1 MRHWSASDGRMQFP
15 QLVDTARKEPV
26 LVFRHHRPVAAVI
39 SYERYLAFRETQI
52 AALLSAATRIG
63 GSAQA
68 RGMTG
73 RSGGGGATPA
83 GAGGTSLYG
92 GNGGAAMYAGSGT
105 NGSIPGGGG
114 GGAQSGTS
122 GAGAKGLCRVTTY

>member
-68 RGMTG
+68 RGMTPHILMTILHDIHAASH
-73 RSGGGGATPA
+73 RS
-83 GAGGTSLYG
+83 
-92 GNGGAAMYAGSGT
+92 
-105 NGSIPGGGG
+105 
-114 GGAQSGTS
+114 
-122 GAGAKGLCRVTTY
+122 